1 MTYRGPVTEGVEILE
16 PNAEVEQEG
25 LDPRLNA
32 ARRPKMRRHKYICI
46 CADAVAAPDDIYRS
60 GSGEQNV
67 YMRDSLQVGRTF
79 RRLYPSG
86 EVEYWR
92 MEDGEDGFSS
102 RRSDFC

>member
-46 CADAVAAPDDIYRS
+46 CADAVAAPDRRGQLVLLRAAFQHRQQRVDI
-60 GSGEQNV
+60 
-67 YMRDSLQVGRTF
+67 RDQQVGGTGQLHRQ
-79 RRLYPSG
+79 RG
-86 EVEYWR
+86 V
-92 MEDGEDGFSS
+92 
-102 RRSDFC
+102 